1 MKIKHSWSA
10 DAPRDV
16 STSGLVAG
24 DHCESIDDRVA
35 RLEKI
40 IAALIDELELSDEQ
54 KKRMLQY
61 QISPFWE
68 FVEDK
73 P

>member
-1 MKIKHSWSA
+1 MKIKHSWSK
-10 DAPRDV
+10 DTPHDV
-16 STSGLVAG
+16 STIGLVAG
-24 DHCESIDDRVA
+24 DHCENVDDRVA

-61 QISPFWE
+61 QIAPWE
-68 FVEDK
+68 FVEDQ